1 MLHLNLPAASDS
13 ERTVAFRK
21 LRWLLLGLLA
31 PELLVMFALAQFKFV
46 QHCTFPSYEP
56 FAITANQVAYL
67 TEHGYIDMPTITRRE
82 IRDQAGEAAGQGF
95 TDTPLD
101 FIEQNIY

>member
-1 MLHLNLPAASDS
+1 MPTAGDS
-13 ERTVAFRK
+13 S
-21 LRWLLLGLLA
+21 
-31 PELLVMFALAQFKFV
+31 
-46 QHCTFPSYEP
+46 CTFPSYEP

-101 FIEQNIY
+101 FIEQNIYWSRKAHEPFLQFVLKFGFQTFPIDSTCVIFFSSA